1 MRHLRTSCIFLDRAG
16 PGAGARSSDVP
27 LVAGGISG
35 PGFAGV
41 SSNVL
46 GPSIHDEEEA
56 LDTSAGQ
63 FVRPAAADEQGQ
75 WRARPAQVHAA
86 QGLVGAQAITLGS
99 MARTTDQQAP

>member
-1 MRHLRTSCIFLDRAG
+1 MRDLRTSCIFLDRAG

-35 PGFAGV
+35 PAFAGV

-46 GPSIHDEEEA
+46 GPSIHDGEEA

-86 QGLVGAQAITLGS
+86 PGLARCPSPTPCVAGLVHS
-99 MARTTDQQAP
+99 